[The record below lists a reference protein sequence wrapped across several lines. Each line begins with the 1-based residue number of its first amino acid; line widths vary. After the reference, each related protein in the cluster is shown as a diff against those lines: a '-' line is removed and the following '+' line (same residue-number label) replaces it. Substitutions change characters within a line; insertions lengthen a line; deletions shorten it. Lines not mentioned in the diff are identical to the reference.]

1 MSNVSGEV
9 DKTIPV
15 SAEDCDN
22 VRNYSLHFGVEIT
35 DTLKEAMNTFEKE
48 ITFETM
54 LDFKRELCKW
64 LIECGHESFT
74 DDLWKHPTE
83 AANDILYDLQFD
95 KEVQDLLT
103 DVSIESLTE
112 EQQNELANELNN
124 VAINL
129 AKKELNK
136 D

>member
-1 MSNVSGEV
+1 MSNTNGEA
-9 DKTIPV
+9 DRSIPV

-35 DTLKEAMNTFEKE
+35 DTLKEAMLAFEKE
-48 ITFETM
+48 TTFESM

-103 DVSIESLTE
+103 E
-112 EQQNELANELNN
+112 E
-124 VAINL
+124 
-129 AKKELNK
+129 K
-136 D
+136 DKD